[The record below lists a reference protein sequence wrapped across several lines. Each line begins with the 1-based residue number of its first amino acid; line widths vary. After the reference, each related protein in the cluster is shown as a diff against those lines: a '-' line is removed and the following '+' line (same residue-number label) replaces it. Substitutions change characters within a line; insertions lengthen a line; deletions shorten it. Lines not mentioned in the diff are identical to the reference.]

1 MKAFKERNK
10 LVSSLKGSMESKNI
24 IVEKVLDFGLE
35 VVRFCELLSERKKF
49 VVSNQLLRS
58 GTSVGAHVF
67 EAQHAETKADF
78 VHKMKIAVKEASETL
93 FWLLI
98 CERSSNYPENS
109 SLKIMVEEIIRI
121 ISKIIITSKVGFR
134 QS

>member
-78 VHKMKIAVKEASETL
+78 IHKMKIAVKEASETL

>member
-1 MKAFKERNK
+1 
-10 LVSSLKGSMESKNI
+10 MESKNI

>member
-1 MKAFKERNK
+1 
-10 LVSSLKGSMESKNI
+10 METRNI
-24 IVEKVLDFGLE
+24 IVENVLDFGLE
-35 VVRFCELLSERKKF
+35 VVRFCELLNERRRF

-78 VHKMKIAVKEASETL
+78 IHKMKIAVKEASETL

-98 CERSSNYPENS
+98 CERSSNYPESS

-121 ISKIIITSKVGFR
+121 ISKIIITSKGGFR
-134 QS
+134 HC

>member
-1 MKAFKERNK
+1 
-10 LVSSLKGSMESKNI
+10 METRNI
-24 IVEKVLDFGLE
+24 IVENVLDFGLE
-35 VVRFCELLSERKKF
+35 VVRFCELLNERRKF

-78 VHKMKIAVKEASETL
+78 IHKMKIAVKEASETL

-98 CERSSNYPENS
+98 CERSSNYPESS

-121 ISKIIITSKVGFR
+121 ISKIIITSKGGFR
-134 QS
+134 HC

>member
-1 MKAFKERNK
+1 LKAFKERNK

>member
-1 MKAFKERNK
+1 
-10 LVSSLKGSMESKNI
+10 METKNI

-35 VVRFCELLSERKKF
+35 IVRFCELLNESKKF

-58 GTSVGAHVF
+58 GTSLGANVF
-67 EAQHAETKADF
+67 EAQHTESKLDF

-98 CERSSNYPENS
+98 CERSSNYPDSS